1 MAAFVKTVAVC
12 GLLAAVAVSCGNG
25 TPKPYSHEGVRMAA
39 ADCYSAL
46 VGGDYRRYLS
56 YFAGQGDSLPEEYYS
71 QLADMSAQ
79 FLSQWESSKSL
90 VGVRAVSDSLF
101 ADSTAD
107 VFLEVAFA
115 DSTVEMICLPMILKG
130 GKWMVR

>member
-1 MAAFVKTVAVC
+1 MASFGKAVAVC
-12 GLLAAVAVSCGNG
+12 GLLAVVAASCGNG
-25 TPKPYSHEGVRMAA
+25 APKPYSHDGVRMAA

-56 YFAGQGDSLPEEYYS
+56 YFTVQGDSLPEEYYS
-71 QLADMSAQ
+71 QLADMSAR
-79 FLSQWESSKSL
+79 FLSQWEGAKSL
-90 VGVRAVSDSLF
+90 VGVKAMSDSLF

-115 DSTVEMICLPMILKG
+115 DSTVEMICLPMILKR